1 MSIAVAIIEDDPM
14 ILKRLIDVISAS
26 TLCEVVAV
34 GRNRSEA
41 VTAIMADRADLY
53 VVDLGLP
60 DVDGVELIRLIADK
74 CREARTVVVSTFAD
88 GKHVMRSLR
97 AGACG
102 YLLKDEIH
110 PALVDKLV
118 CAHNGQ
124 APLSPAISQTIL
136 ERLRAL
142 ENHERPQV
150 DRQKVLQELGLGER
164 EWEVLRL
171 LVEGLRIVEIAR
183 RLAISPHTV
192 NQHLRSIYRKLGVN
206 SRARAASVARTLGV
220 IDE

>member
-14 ILKRLIDVISAS
+14 ILKRLIDIITAS

-41 VTAIMADRADLY
+41 VAAIMADRADLY
-53 VVDLGLP
+53 LVDLGLP
-60 DVDGVELIRLIADK
+60 DVDGVELIRLIIEK
-74 CREARTVVVSTFAD
+74 CRDARALVVSTFAD

-110 PALVDKLV
+110 AALVDKLV

-124 APLSPAISQTIL
+124 APLSPSVSQAL
-136 ERLRAL
+136 LDRLRQL
-142 ENHERPQV
+142 ESHARPQV
-150 DRQKVLQELGLGER
+150 DRQKVLLELGVGER

-171 LVEGLRIVEIAR
+171 LVEGLPIVDIAR
-183 RLAISPHTV
+183 RLEISPHTV

-206 SRARAASVARTLGV
+206 SRARAASVTRSLGV
-220 IDE
+220 MDD